1 MGLAWAKF
9 LETLRVSRGVKNRLL
24 KSHQSRDLRKMV
36 IHGEDMAWP
45 QRMGW
50 QPLGHTVPAEMTCNL
65 LSAHKSSCT
74 STNICETFSTSH
86 WESCDDNA
94 NIKKKKKTLLTFV
107 QSNTIYEVQSRVQMK
122 KLKLGFEGLQLPR
135 EHAWAMEP
143 GGSAHAFMRGLPPP
157 W

>member
-1 MGLAWAKF
+1 
-9 LETLRVSRGVKNRLL
+9 
-24 KSHQSRDLRKMV
+24 
-36 IHGEDMAWP
+36 
-45 QRMGW
+45 
-50 QPLGHTVPAEMTCNL
+50 MTMPIL
-65 LSAHKSSCT
+65 
-74 STNICETFSTSH
+74 
-86 WESCDDNA
+86 
-94 NIKKKKKTLLTFV
+94 KKKKTLLTFV